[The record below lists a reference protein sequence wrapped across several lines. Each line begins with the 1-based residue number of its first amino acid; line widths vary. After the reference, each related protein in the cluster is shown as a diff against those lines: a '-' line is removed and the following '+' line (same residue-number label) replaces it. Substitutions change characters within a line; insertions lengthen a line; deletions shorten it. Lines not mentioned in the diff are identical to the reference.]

1 MISGF
6 VDGARPQRGLYLGL
20 DLGLDLGLYYPLA
33 RQGPSRPAA
42 GRWEAHAARRA
53 HVDPKFPP
61 QTRVPSNGNAIPIAT
76 SAPKKQV
83 FKKQN
88 G

>member
-1 MISGF
+1 MTSGF

-42 GRWEAHAARRA
+42 GRWEAQGRSA

-61 QTRVPSNGNAIPIAT
+61 QTRAPSNGNAIPIAT
-76 SAPKKQV
+76 SALRK
-83 FKKQN
+83 
-88 G
+88 